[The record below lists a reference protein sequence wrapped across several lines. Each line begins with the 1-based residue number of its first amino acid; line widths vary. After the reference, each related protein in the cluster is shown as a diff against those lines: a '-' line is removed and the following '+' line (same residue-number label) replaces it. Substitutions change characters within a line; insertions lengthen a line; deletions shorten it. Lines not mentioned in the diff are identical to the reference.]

1 MFVVVVFLVVVVVV
15 VVVDVVGM
23 VDDWRGKI
31 VVETTLS
38 VPSLV
43 DNLSS
48 RVV

>member
-1 MFVVVVFLVVVVVV
+1 MFVVVVFLVVV

-48 RVV
+48 RAV